1 MDNSLVRDFPPRTF
15 DKVDRL
21 LDLLE
26 ELGEHP
32 RLRGKLALHGGTAI
46 NLFMLDIP
54 RLSVDI
60 DVSYVG
66 ALAKEEMLADRT
78 IVERSIEEVAR
89 SQGYALSGGTGGHA
103 GRTFVLGY
111 RSGWGVDH
119 VKIDCIYMN
128 RSPVLPLSQRETPLR
143 SDFGVLSFS
152 DAELVGGKVKALFD
166 RVKVR
171 DLYDISNLTKLIRG
185 LSVEESEVMHA
196 VILYYA
202 SLSASFPHGFERRPL
217 RFEGREDE
225 LEEQLYP
232 MLRRSESRPT
242 LESLVRD
249 ANAFIDDYV
258 LPRNDAEREYLD
270 RLSRGDYRPELLFNE
285 AQMAKAALA
294 SPEAQWKLANLR
306 KMRAE
311 G

>member
-1 MDNSLVRDFPPRTF
+1 MDNSLVRDFPPRTL

-21 LDLLE
+21 LDLLDE
-26 ELGEHP
+26 MGEHP

-46 NLFMLDIP
+46 NLFMLGVP

-66 ALAKEEMLADRT
+66 ALSREEMLADRPV
-78 IVERSIEEVAR
+78 VERSIEEVAR
-89 SQGYALSGGTGGHA
+89 SQGYALSGGAGGHA

-111 RSGWGVDH
+111 RSGWGSDH

-128 RSPVLPLSQRETPLR
+128 RSPILPLSQRESPLR
-143 SDFGVLSFS
+143 SDFDALSFS
-152 DAELVGGKVKALFD
+152 DAELVGGKVKAFFD

-171 DLYDISNLTKLIRG
+171 DLYDLSNLSKLVEG
-185 LSVEESEVMHA
+185 LSADESELTHK

-202 SLSASFPHGFERRPL
+202 SLSAAFPHGFDHRPS
-217 RFEGREDE
+217 RFLGREDE

-232 MLRRSESRPT
+232 MLRKRENMPT
-242 LESLVRD
+242 LEVLLQD
-249 ANAFIDDYV
+249 AGAFIERYV
-258 LPRNDAEREYLD
+258 LPQNDAEYEYLD
-270 RLSRGDYRPELLFNE
+270 WFAQGKYHPELLFSNPEMVE
-285 AQMAKAALA
+285 AASV

-306 KMRAE
+306 KMQLFA
-311 G
+311 